1 MRNVSFDVDE
11 RETVAVVGESGSGKS
26 VSSMS
31 IMGLIP
37 QSVGRV
43 SRVGVLDGRQLLGLP
58 ESELK
63 KIRDDISP

>member
-1 MRNVSFDVDE
+1 MREGRWRSVVRNVSFDVKE
-11 RETVAVVGESGSGKS
+11 RETVAVVGASGSGKS

-43 SRVGVLDGRQLLGLP
+43 SGAAVHR
-58 ESELK
+58 
-63 KIRDDISP
+63 